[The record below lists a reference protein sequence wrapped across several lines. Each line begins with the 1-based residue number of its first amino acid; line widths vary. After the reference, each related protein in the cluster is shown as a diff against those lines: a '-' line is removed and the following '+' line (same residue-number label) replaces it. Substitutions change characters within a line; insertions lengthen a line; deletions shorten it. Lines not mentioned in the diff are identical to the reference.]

1 MSYSRP
7 QNFSF
12 YGFDP
17 QNVYTT
23 KRHFLARNDAFLA
36 LIGPDL
42 THSAMCGLGKV
53 NQRKKR
59 RQWKT
64 GHSTRPPTSPD
75 RSQSIMACGLQR
87 VVLYIK
93 FFLKI
98 GSVVGGRKS
107 SFPITMVICLYS
119 SLYYRTSRDNF
130 PP

>member
-93 FFLKI
+93 FFFKNRFSCGWSKI
-98 GSVVGGRKS
+98 VL
-107 SFPITMVICLYS
+107 FH
-119 SLYYRTSRDNF
+119 YYGHLLIQQLVL
-130 PP
+130 PHKP